1 MILLLILISKL
12 IASLIR
18 RSIIQRADK
27 EQRGTEATKVGNL
40 VHDIVFYILVIF
52 SFFVWFQLVGLDVSL
67 IIGWVS
73 FGIWLAFKEVL
84 GNMIAG
90 IMILTTKQVKLGDII
105 EVAID
110 GGYFGRVE
118 EITIRYTVLRTLD
131 LRQVVLPNMSLI
143 STPIKTYSS
152 EELVKMR
159 VLASIHYD
167 ADIATSIK
175 VIVDAVNSLDFIKNK
190 ESTSAYVTEFWD
202 YTIDIT
208 CLFYI
213 DPNGWL
219 LPEYAIG
226 YANEVIRNS
235 LIASGI
241 EIPYPI
247 LTVTY
252 ENSEERNKV
261 KIIEEETSR
270 LIEKHVEKTTI

>member
-1 MILLLILISKL
+1 
-12 IASLIR
+12 
-18 RSIIQRADK
+18 
-27 EQRGTEATKVGNL
+27 
-40 VHDIVFYILVIF
+40 
-52 SFFVWFQLVGLDVSL
+52 
-67 IIGWVS
+67 
-73 FGIWLAFKEVL
+73 
-84 GNMIAG
+84 MIAG

-190 ESTSAYVTEFWD
+190 ESTSAYVTEF
-202 YTIDIT
+202 
-208 CLFYI
+208 
-213 DPNGWL
+213 
-219 LPEYAIG
+219 
-226 YANEVIRNS
+226 
-235 LIASGI
+235 
-241 EIPYPI
+241 
-247 LTVTY
+247 
-252 ENSEERNKV
+252 
-261 KIIEEETSR
+261 
-270 LIEKHVEKTTI
+270 